1 MSKTLDVLRSTS
13 AFSGGNA
20 SFVEELYESY
30 LKDPESIPPDW
41 RHKFDEL
48 PQQAKLDTAHE
59 PIRQRFLHLVKEKRS
74 ATASPQENL
83 SPAAAEQQASVLRYI
98 NGYRMRGHQNADLDP
113 LKLRD
118 MVSVDD
124 LDLAYHKL
132 DIIDQNT
139 IYNTGSLFAPERMAL
154 KDIIELVKKS
164 YCGSIGTEYGHITDT
179 KQKRWIQER
188 IEQRHLFQQFSVK
201 EKRWLLTLL
210 TAAEGIEKYLHTRYV
225 GQKRFSLEGGETL
238 IPLLDELI
246 QHAGKNDIN
255 EAVIGMAHRGR
266 INVLTNILGKP
277 PQEIFDE
284 FEGRVTVDPQRLA
297 GDVKYHMGFST
308 DIDTPGGIVHTVLG
322 FNPSHLEIINPV
334 IEGSVRARQRRRG
347 DHDGSRVLPI
357 LIHGDSAF
365 AGQGVVM
372 ETLNLS
378 QTRGYSTGGTVHI
391 ITNNQIGFTTS
402 NPLDTRSTLYCTD
415 VAKMVQAPIF
425 HVNGDD
431 PEAVMYIT
439 RLALDFRMRF
449 RKDVVID
456 MICYRRL
463 GHNEADEPSVTQPEM
478 YSKIRNHPTI
488 RTLYAD
494 KLVQESAISPQEA
507 RDLVNN
513 YRESLEAGIV
523 EARPVTCAL
532 RHPYAVRWNN
542 FRGIEWEHPCDTAIS
557 LDEFTQLAESLLH
570 VPGGFELHPRVEK
583 IWTERR
589 RMASGDQ
596 LIDWGFAENMAYAS
610 LLAKG
615 VPIRLSGQDSGRGTF
630 FHRHAVLHN
639 QTNGEALIPLQ
650 HLSQDQADFLVID
663 SLLSEEAVLGYEY
676 GYATADPN
684 SLTIWE
690 AQFGDFANGA
700 QVVIDQFITSGG
712 EKWGLLCGLVMLL
725 PHGYEGQGAEHSSAR
740 PERFLRLCA
749 NHNIQVCCP
758 TNASQ
763 IFHLLRRQLVRPYR
777 HPLVVLTPK
786 SLLRHRLATSSK
798 QSLLEGRFENVIDE
812 IDEID
817 PKKVNRVVLCT
828 GKVYYELLET
838 RRSRGLEDV
847 AIIRIEQ
854 LYPFPQKEFDKIIKQ
869 YKNAKMIIWCQEEP
883 QNQGAW
889 DQIKHRFYALTS
901 KNRQLHY
908 VGRSTAAAPAVGY
921 RSVHIA
927 QQETLI
933 DEALTGRINPRMNYR
948 NQAYQQ

>member
-1 MSKTLDVLRSTS
+1 MSNILDILRSTS

-20 SFVEELYESY
+20 TFVEDLYESY
-30 LKDPESIPPDW
+30 LKDPQSIPSDW
-41 RHKFDEL
+41 RQQFDQL
-48 PQQAKLDTAHE
+48 PEQDRIDTAHE

-74 ATASPQENL
+74 ATATPQENL

-118 MVSVDD
+118 TVHVDD

-132 DIIDQNT
+132 EKIDQNT

-154 KDIIELVKKS
+154 RDIIELVKKS
-164 YCGSIGTEYGHITDT
+164 YCGSVGTEYGHITDT

-201 EKRWLLTLL
+201 EKTWLLTLL

-238 IPLLDELI
+238 IPLLDDLI

-255 EAVIGMAHRGR
+255 EVVIGMAHRGR

-378 QTRGYSTGGTVHI
+378 QTRGYTTGGTVHI

-431 PEAVMYIT
+431 PEAVIYVT

-478 YSKIRNHPTI
+478 YRKIRNHPTI

-494 KLVQESAISPQEA
+494 KLVQESVISPQAA
-507 RDLVNN
+507 RDLVDN
-513 YRESLEAGIV
+513 YRESLEGGVV
-523 EARPVTCAL
+523 EARPATCAI
-532 RHPYAVRWNN
+532 RHPYAVRWNGYK
-542 FRGIEWEHPCDTAIS
+542 GIEWEHPCDTNINS
-557 LDEFTQLAESLLH
+557 ETFNQLAEQLLH

-583 IWTERR
+583 IWNERR

-596 LIDWGFAENMAYAS
+596 LIDWGFAENMAYAT
-610 LLAKG
+610 LLAEG

-639 QTNGEALIPLQ
+639 QRDGESLIPLQ

-676 GYATADPN
+676 GYATAEPS

-758 TNASQ
+758 TSASQ
-763 IFHLLRRQLVRPYR
+763 IFHLLRRQMLRPFR
-777 HPLVVLTPK
+777 HPLVVMTPK
-786 SLLRHRLATSSK
+786 SLLRHRMATSPK
-798 QSLLEGRFENVIDE
+798 QELLEGSFKNVIDE

-817 PKKVNRVVLCT
+817 PKKVKRVVLCT

-838 RRSRGLEDV
+838 RRSRSLEDV

-854 LYPFPQKEFDKIIKQ
+854 LYPFPQKEFDKAIRR
-869 YKNAKMIIWCQEEP
+869 YKGAKMIIWCQEEP

-889 DQIKHRFYALTS
+889 DQIKHRFYPLTS
-901 KNRQLHY
+901 KGRQLHY

-933 DEALTGRINPRMNYR
+933 DEALSGRINPRMNYR
-948 NQAYQQ
+948 NQANQ

>member
-1 MSKTLDVLRSTS
+1 MTTNLDSLRSTS

-20 SFVEELYESY
+20 AFVEDLYESY
-30 LKDPESIPPDW
+30 LKDPESVPPDW
-41 RHKFDEL
+41 RRQFDQL
-48 PQQAKLDTAHE
+48 PHQEKLDTAHE

-98 NGYRMRGHQNADLDP
+98 NGYRMRGHQNANLDP
-113 LKLRD
+113 LKLRE
-118 MVSVDD
+118 MVTVDD
-124 LDLAYHKL
+124 LNLAYHKL
-132 DIIDQNT
+132 DNIDQNT

-154 KDIIELVKKS
+154 KDIVELVKKS
-164 YCGSIGTEYGHITDT
+164 YCGSVGTEYGHITDT

-188 IEQRHLFQQFSVK
+188 IEQRHLLQKFSVK
-201 EKRWLLTLL
+201 EKTWLLTLL

-238 IPLLDELI
+238 IPLLDDLI
-246 QHAGKNDIN
+246 QHAGKNEIN
-255 EAVIGMAHRGR
+255 EVVIGMAHRGR

-284 FEGRVTVDPQRLA
+284 FEGRVTVDPQRLS

-308 DIDTPGGIVHTVLG
+308 DIDTPGGIVHTILG

-378 QTRGYSTGGTVHI
+378 QTRGYATGGTVHI

-431 PEAVMYIT
+431 PEAVIFIT

-456 MICYRRL
+456 VICYRRL

-478 YSKIRNHPTI
+478 YRKIRNHPTV

-494 KLVQESAISPQEA
+494 KLVQDSAITPQQA
-507 RDLVNN
+507 RDLVDN

-532 RHPYAVRWNN
+532 RHPYAVRWNG
-542 FRGIEWEHPCDTAIS
+542 FKGIEWEHPCDTTLS
-557 LDEFTQLAESLLH
+557 VETFNQLSDQLLH

-610 LLAKG
+610 MLTEG

-639 QTNGEALIPLQ
+639 QSDGESLVPLQ
-650 HLSQDQADFLVID
+650 HLSQNQADFVVID
-663 SLLSEEAVLGYEY
+663 SLLSEEAVLGYEF

-763 IFHLLRRQLVRPYR
+763 IFHLLRRQILRPYR
-777 HPLVVLTPK
+777 HPLVVMTPK
-786 SLLRHRLATSSK
+786 SLLRHRLATSHK
-798 QSLLEGRFENVIDE
+798 QSLLEGKFENVIDE

-817 PKKVNRVVLCT
+817 HKKVKRVVLCT

-854 LYPFPQKEFDKIIKQ
+854 LYPFPQKEFDKVIRQ

-889 DQIKHRFYALTS
+889 DQIKHRFYPLTS
-901 KNRQLHY
+901 KSRQLHY

-933 DEALTGRINPRMNYR
+933 DEALSGRINPRMNYR

>member
-1 MSKTLDVLRSTS
+1 MSNILDLLRSTS
-13 AFSGGNA
+13 AYSGGNA
-20 SFVEELYESY
+20 TFVEDLYECY
-30 LKDPESIPPDW
+30 LKDPESVPADW
-41 RHKFDEL
+41 RRQFDLL
-48 PQQAKLDTAHE
+48 PDQGQIDTAHE
-59 PIRQRFLHLVKEKRS
+59 PVKQRFLHLVKEKRS
-74 ATASPQENL
+74 ATATPQESL
-83 SPAAAEQQASVLRYI
+83 SPGAAEQQASVLRYI

-113 LKLRD
+113 LKLREF
-118 MVSVDD
+118 VHVDD

-132 DIIDQNT
+132 DKIDPNA
-139 IYNTGSLFAPERMAL
+139 IFNTGSLFAPERLPMRE
-154 KDIIELVKKS
+154 IIELMDKS
-164 YCGSIGTEYGHITDT
+164 YCGSVGTEYGHITDT

-188 IEQRHLFQQFSVK
+188 IEQRHLFQKFSPR
-201 EKRWLLTLL
+201 EKIWLLTLL

-225 GQKRFSLEGGETL
+225 GQKRFSLEGGESL
-238 IPLLDELI
+238 IPLLDDLI
-246 QHAGKNDIN
+246 QHAGANDIN

-284 FEGRVTVDPQRLA
+284 FEGRVSVAPERLA

-308 DIDTPGGIVHTVLG
+308 DIDTPGGIVHLALG

-347 DHDGSRVLPI
+347 DHDGSRVLPV

-378 QTRGYSTGGTVHI
+378 QTRGYTTGGTVHI

-431 PEAVMYIT
+431 PEAVIYVT

-449 RKDVVID
+449 HKDVVID
-456 MICYRRL
+456 VICYRRL

-478 YSKIRNHPTI
+478 YRKIRNHPTV
-488 RTLYAD
+488 RTRYSE
-494 KLVQESAISPQEA
+494 KLVQESVITPQTA
-507 RDLVNN
+507 RDLVDK
-513 YRESLEAGIV
+513 YRQSLEGGVV

-532 RHPYAVRWNN
+532 HHPYAVRWNG
-542 FRGIEWEHPCDTAIS
+542 FKGIEWDHPCETA
-557 LDEFTQLAESLLH
+557 LPAARFDQLAEQLLH

-589 RMASGDQ
+589 RMAGGDQ

-610 LLAKG
+610 LLTQG
-615 VPIRLSGQDSGRGTF
+615 IPIRLSGQDSGRGTF

-639 QTNGEALIPLQ
+639 QQNGETLIPLQ
-650 HLSQDQADFLVID
+650 HLSPDQADFLVID

-676 GYATADPN
+676 GYATAEPN

-700 QVVIDQFITSGG
+700 QVVIDQFITSGS
-712 EKWGLLCGLVMLL
+712 EKWGLLCGLVMFL

-740 PERFLRLCA
+740 LERFLRLCA
-749 NHNIQVCCP
+749 NHNIQVCSP
-758 TNASQ
+758 STPAQ
-763 IFHLLRRQLVRPYR
+763 IYHLLRRQMLRPYR
-777 HPLVVLTPK
+777 HPLIVSTPK
-786 SLLRHRLATSSK
+786 SLLRHRLATSPRQELLDGAF
-798 QSLLEGRFENVIDE
+798 QSVIGE
-812 IDEID
+812 IDDID
-817 PKKVNRVVLCT
+817 PKKVKRLVMCA

-838 RRSRGLEDV
+838 RRSRGLDDV

-854 LYPFPQKEFDKIIKQ
+854 LYPFPQKAFDKVVRR
-869 YKNAKMIIWCQEEP
+869 YKGLKMVIWCQEEP

-889 DQIKHRFYALTS
+889 DQIKHHFYPLTA
-901 KNRQLHY
+901 KGRQLHY
-908 VGRSTAAAPAVGY
+908 VGRATAAAPAVGY
-921 RSVHIA
+921 RSVHIV

-933 DEALTGRINPRMNYR
+933 DEALSGRINPRMNYR
-948 NQAYQQ
+948 NQAYQ

>member
-1 MSKTLDVLRSTS
+1 MSNILDLLRSTS
-13 AFSGGNA
+13 AYSGGNA
-20 SFVEELYESY
+20 TFVEDLYESY
-30 LKDPESIPPDW
+30 LKDPESIPQDW
-41 RHKFDEL
+41 RRQFDGL
-48 PQQAKLDTAHE
+48 PNQERIDTAHE
-59 PIRQRFLHLVKEKRS
+59 PIRQRFLHLVKEQRS
-74 ATASPQENL
+74 ATATPHESL
-83 SPAAAEQQASVLRYI
+83 SPGAAEQQASVLRYI
-98 NGYRMRGHQNADLDP
+98 NGYRMRGHQNANLDP

-118 MVSVDD
+118 PVHVDD
-124 LDLAYHKL
+124 LDLSYHKL
-132 DIIDQNT
+132 DKLDQNS
-139 IYNTGSLFAPERMAL
+139 IFNTGSLFAPERMPL
-154 KDIIELVKKS
+154 RDIIELIKKS
-164 YCGSIGTEYGHITDT
+164 YCGSIGTEYGHITST

-188 IEQRHLFQQFSVK
+188 IEQRHLFQKFDSEQK
-201 EKRWLLTLL
+201 LWLLTLL

-225 GQKRFSLEGGETL
+225 GQKRFSLEGGESL
-238 IPLLDELI
+238 IPLLDDLI
-246 QHAGKNDIN
+246 QHGGSNGIS
-255 EAVIGMAHRGR
+255 EVVIGMAHRGR

-284 FEGRVTVDPQRLA
+284 FEGRVSVDPERLA
-297 GDVKYHMGFST
+297 DDVKYHMGFSS
-308 DIDTPGGIVHTVLG
+308 DIDTPGGIVHLVLG

-334 IEGSVRARQRRRG
+334 IEGSVRARQRRQG
-347 DHDGSRVLPI
+347 DHDGSQVLPI

-431 PEAVMYIT
+431 PEAVIYVT

-449 RKDVVID
+449 HKDVVID
-456 MICYRRL
+456 VICYRRL

-478 YSKIRNHPTI
+478 YKKIRNHPTV

-494 KLVQESAISPQEA
+494 QLVQESEITPQGA
-507 RDLVNN
+507 RDLVDN
-513 YRESLEAGIV
+513 YRESLEGGIV

-532 RHPYAVRWNN
+532 QHPYAVRWNS
-542 FRGIEWEHPCDTAIS
+542 FKGIKWDHPCDTTVTAERFD
-557 LDEFTQLAESLLH
+557 LLAEQLLH
-570 VPGGFELHPRVEK
+570 VPDAIELHPRVEK
-583 IWTERR
+583 VWTERQ

-596 LIDWGFAENMAYAS
+596 LIDWGFAENMAYAT
-610 LLAKG
+610 LLTEG
-615 VPIRLSGQDSGRGTF
+615 VPVRLSGQDSGRGTF
-630 FHRHAVLHN
+630 FHRHAVVHN
-639 QTNGEALIPLQ
+639 QQNGESLIPLQ
-650 HLSQDQADFLVID
+650 HLSREQSDFLVID

-676 GYATADPN
+676 GYATAEPN

-712 EKWGLLCGLVMLL
+712 EKWGLHCGLLMLL

-749 NHNIQVCCP
+749 NHNIQVCSP
-758 TNASQ
+758 TSAAQ
-763 IFHLLRRQLVRPYR
+763 IFHLLRRQMIRPFR
-777 HPLVVLTPK
+777 HPLIVMTPK
-786 SLLRHRLATSSK
+786 SLLRHRMATSPK
-798 QSLLEGRFENVIDE
+798 QELLEGAFKNVIDE
-812 IDEID
+812 IDDID
-817 PKKVNRVVLCT
+817 AKNVKRLIMCS

-838 RRSRGLEDV
+838 RRSRGLDDV

-854 LYPFPQKEFDKIIKQ
+854 LYPFPQKEFDTVVKR

-889 DQIKHRFYALTS
+889 DQIKHRFYSLTS
-901 KNRQLHY
+901 KSRQLHY
-908 VGRSTAAAPAVGY
+908 VGRATAAAPSVGY
-921 RSVHIA
+921 RSVHIS

-933 DEALTGRINPRMNYR
+933 NEALSGRINPRMNYR
-948 NQAYQQ
+948 NQANQ

>member
-1 MSKTLDVLRSTS
+1 MSNILDLLRSTS
-13 AFSGGNA
+13 AYSGGNA
-20 SFVEELYESY
+20 TFVEDLYESY
-30 LKDPESIPPDW
+30 LKDPESIPQDW
-41 RHKFDEL
+41 RRQFDGL
-48 PQQAKLDTAHE
+48 PDQERIDTAHE

-74 ATASPQENL
+74 ATATPQESL
-83 SPAAAEQQASVLRYI
+83 SPGAAEQQASVLRYI
-98 NGYRMRGHQNADLDP
+98 NGYRMRGHQNANLDP

-118 MVSVDD
+118 PVHVDD

-132 DIIDQNT
+132 DKLDQNA
-139 IYNTGSLFAPERMAL
+139 IFNTGSLFSPERMPL
-154 KDIIELVKKS
+154 RDIIELIKKS
-164 YCGSIGTEYGHITDT
+164 YCGSIGTEYGHITST

-188 IEQRHLFQQFSVK
+188 IEQRHLFQQFNSE
-201 EKRWLLTLL
+201 EKLWLLTLL

-225 GQKRFSLEGGETL
+225 GQKRFSLEGGESL
-238 IPLLDELI
+238 IPLLDDLI
-246 QHAGKNDIN
+246 QHGGSNGIS
-255 EAVIGMAHRGR
+255 EVVIGMAHRGR

-284 FEGRVTVDPQRLA
+284 FEGRVSVDPERLA
-297 GDVKYHMGFST
+297 GDVKYHMGFSS
-308 DIDTPGGIVHTVLG
+308 DIDTPGGIVHLVLG

-334 IEGSVRARQRRRG
+334 IEGSVRARQRRQG
-347 DHDGSRVLPI
+347 DHDGSQVLPI

-431 PEAVMYIT
+431 PEAVIYVT

-449 RKDVVID
+449 HKDVVID
-456 MICYRRL
+456 VICYRRL

-478 YSKIRNHPTI
+478 YKKIRNHPTV
-488 RTLYAD
+488 RALYAD
-494 KLVQESAISPQEA
+494 QLVQESVISPQGT

-513 YRESLEAGIV
+513 YRESLEGGIV

-532 RHPYAVRWNN
+532 QHPYTVRWNG
-542 FRGIEWEHPCDTAIS
+542 FKGIKWDHPCDTTVTAERFD
-557 LDEFTQLAESLLH
+557 LLAEQLLH
-570 VPGGFELHPRVEK
+570 VPDDIELHPRVEK
-583 IWTERR
+583 VWTERR

-596 LIDWGFAENMAYAS
+596 LIDWGFAENMAYAT
-610 LLAKG
+610 LLTEG
-615 VPIRLSGQDSGRGTF
+615 IPVRLSGQDSGRGTF
-630 FHRHAVLHN
+630 FHRHAVVHN
-639 QTNGEALIPLQ
+639 QQNGESLIPLQ
-650 HLSQDQADFLVID
+650 HLSHEQSDFLVID

-676 GYATADPN
+676 GYATAEPN

-712 EKWGLLCGLVMLL
+712 EKWGLHCGLVMLL

-740 PERFLRLCA
+740 LERFLRLCA
-749 NHNIQVCCP
+749 NHNIQVCSP
-758 TNASQ
+758 TSAAQ
-763 IFHLLRRQLVRPYR
+763 IFHLLRRQMIRPFR
-777 HPLVVLTPK
+777 HPLIVMTPK
-786 SLLRHRLATSSK
+786 SLLRHRMATSPK
-798 QSLLEGRFENVIDE
+798 QELLEGSFKNVIDE

-817 PKKVNRVVLCT
+817 PKNVKRLIMCS

-838 RRSRGLEDV
+838 RRSRGLDDV

-854 LYPFPQKEFDKIIKQ
+854 LYPFPQNEFDTVVKR
-869 YKNAKMIIWCQEEP
+869 YKHAKMIIWCQEEP

-889 DQIKHRFYALTS
+889 DQIKHRFYSLTS
-901 KNRQLHY
+901 KSRQLHY
-908 VGRSTAAAPAVGY
+908 VGRATAAAPSVGY
-921 RSVHIA
+921 RSVHIS

-933 DEALTGRINPRMNYR
+933 DEALSGRINPRMNYR
-948 NQAYQQ
+948 NQANQ

>member
-1 MSKTLDVLRSTS
+1 MSNILEILRSTS

-20 SFVEELYESY
+20 TFIEDLYESY
-30 LKDPESIPPDW
+30 LKDPKNIPDDW
-41 RHKFDEL
+41 RRQFDQL
-48 PQQAKLDTAHE
+48 PEQDKIDTAHE
-59 PIRQRFLHLVKEKRS
+59 PIRQRFLHLAKERCS
-74 ATASPQENL
+74 ATATSRENL
-83 SPAAAEQQASVLRYI
+83 TPNAAETQASVLRYI
-98 NGYRMRGHQNADLDP
+98 NGYRTRGHQNADLDP
-113 LKLRD
+113 LKLRE
-118 MVSVDD
+118 MVYVED
-124 LDLAYHKL
+124 LDLAFHKL
-132 DIIDQNT
+132 DKLDQNT
-139 IYNTGSLFAPERMAL
+139 IFNTGSLFAPERMAL
-154 KDIIELVKKS
+154 KDIIYLVKKS
-164 YCGSIGTEYGHITDT
+164 YCGSIGTEYAHITNT

-188 IEQRHLFQQFSVK
+188 IEQRHLFQQFSAN
-201 EKRWLLTLL
+201 EKIWLLTML

-225 GQKRFSLEGGETL
+225 GQKRFSLEGGEMM
-238 IPLLDELI
+238 IPLLDELV
-246 QHAGKNDIN
+246 QHAGSNHIN
-255 EAVIGMAHRGR
+255 EVVLGMAHRGR

-284 FEGRVTVDPQRLA
+284 FEGRVTVDPQRLS

-347 DHDGSRVLPI
+347 DHDGSTVLPI

-378 QTRGYSTGGTVHI
+378 QTRGYTTGGTVHI
-391 ITNNQIGFTTS
+391 VINNQIGFTTS

-431 PEAVMYIT
+431 PEAVIYVT
-439 RLALDFRMRF
+439 RMALDFRIRF

-478 YSKIRNHPTI
+478 YRKIRNHPTI
-488 RTLYAD
+488 RTLYAE
-494 KLVQESAISPQEA
+494 KLVQESVITPQMA
-507 RDLVNN
+507 RDQVDN
-513 YRESLEAGIV
+513 YRESLEAGV
-523 EARPVTCAL
+523 LQARPTNCAL
-532 RHPYAVRWNN
+532 RHPYMVRWNSYK
-542 FRGIEWEHPCDTAIS
+542 GIGWEHPYNTLVDAET
-557 LDEFTQLAESLLH
+557 FNQLSDRLLF
-570 VPGGFELHPRVEK
+570 VPRGFDLHPRVEK
-583 IWTERR
+583 IWTERH
-589 RMASGDQ
+589 RMANGDQ
-596 LIDWGFAENMAYAS
+596 LIDWGFAENMAYAT
-610 LLAKG
+610 LLANG

-639 QTNGEALIPLQ
+639 QRNGETLIPLQ
-650 HLSQDQADFLVID
+650 HLSQDQADFLIID

-676 GYATADPN
+676 GYATAEPN

-758 TNASQ
+758 TSASQ
-763 IFHLLRRQLVRPYR
+763 IYHLLRRQMLRPYR
-777 HPLVVLTPK
+777 HPLIVLTPK

-798 QSLLEGRFENVIDE
+798 QELLDGCFKNVIDE

-817 PKKVNRVVLCT
+817 PKKVKRVILCT

-838 RRSRGLEDV
+838 RRSRGLDDI

-854 LYPFPQKEFDKIIKQ
+854 LYPFPQKEFDIIINQ
-869 YKNAKMIIWCQEEP
+869 YHSAKMIIWCQEEP

-889 DQIKHRFYALTS
+889 DQIKHRFYSLTS
-901 KNRQLHY
+901 KSRQLHY
-908 VGRSTAAAPAVGY
+908 VGRSAAAAAAVGY

-927 QQETLI
+927 QQDALI
-933 DEALTGRINPRMNYR
+933 DKALSGHINPKINYR
-948 NQAYQQ
+948 NQANP